1 MERKTIYITN
11 QGARLQ
17 RIDGQVGLSLDR
29 TILFRWPVA
38 ELERVLIFGNAQV
51 TTQVLGLLFEHGVH
65 VSFFSSTG
73 RYRGQLLGPDGGNV
87 FLRLAQHHL
96 HRDEGFRL
104 RFAVALVREK
114 IRSGRDQV
122 RRYARNHPDT
132 TALMDRVAIRLN
144 QSLDELDSVKHQD
157 TLRGVEGA
165 AAASYFEA
173 FHGMVKPP
181 FRFEHRSRRPAHNE
195 VNALLNLGYT
205 LLTSEIESRLESAG
219 FDPRVGYYHG
229 LRHGRAS
236 LALDLLEIHR
246 GPVIDRM
253 VLSMLNRR
261 MLAPGDF
268 QDKGGIL
275 GVRLLPGA
283 LKRVL
288 AHYEAQMGEVS
299 GELPSPRAAIQAQLR
314 ELRQSVMAEA
324 AGSRE
329 AA

>member
-1 MERKTIYITN
+1 MERKTVYITN

-38 ELERVLIFGNAQV
+38 ELDRILIFGNAQV

-65 VSFFSSTG
+65 VSFFSASG

-87 FLRLAQHHL
+87 FLRLSWYTR
-96 HRDEGFRL
+96 HRDEAFRL
-104 RFAVALVREK
+104 TFSRELVRDK
-114 IRSGRDQV
+114 IRSGREQV
-122 RRYARNHPDT
+122 RRYARNHPDS
-132 TALMDRVAIRLN
+132 ASLMERVATQLN
-144 QSLDELDSVKHQD
+144 QSLVDLEGVPDQD

-165 AAASYFEA
+165 AAAAYFEA
-173 FHGMVKPP
+173 FDGMVKAP
-181 FRFEHRSRRPAHNE
+181 FRFGHRSRRPAHNE

-205 LLTSEIESRLESAG
+205 LLTSEIESRLETAG

-236 LALDLLEIHR
+236 LALDLIEIHR
-246 GPVIDRM
+246 VPVVDRM

-261 MLAPGDF
+261 MLAPSDF
-268 QDKGGIL
+268 QDKGGNL
-275 GVRLLPGA
+275 GVRLVPSA
-283 LKRVL
+283 LRRVL
-288 AHYEAQMGEVS
+288 AHYEAQLGEPA
-299 GELPSPRAAIQAQLR
+299 GDQPGPRAAIQAQIQDLR
-314 ELRQSVMAEA
+314 RRVMFEA
-324 AGSRE
+324 PGKGV